1 MSTNSYSIF
10 FDDVFYNEESDEDY
24 VHNEVDSMP
33 DTPDTSEPSSDSEI
47 ELENSYE
54 SSKEST
60 VETTNNKDH
69 SASGPPNLQLYYP
82 YIRPD
87 HKLKR
92 LRYPFPIFS
101 NELNQFQ
108 DGKELTVKK
117 LEILKHER
125 SALKI
130 EQQGK
135 ALKLN
140 KLYKERKRNLKNIIK
155 QNTKLRDQVEKM
167 HGKLSAILND
177 LICGDGGTGQL
188 NPLTVGPFLLKLS
201 SQSAGQEI

>member
-1 MSTNSYSIF
+1 MDFQKNFITGSRIKNNSVENNNPTIVMSKLTSSNPILNDF
-10 FDDVFYNEESDEDY
+10 GNW
-24 VHNEVDSMP
+24 
-33 DTPDTSEPSSDSEI
+33 TSENNEI
-47 ELENSYE
+47 DKSIQECQRTTVLPNKNSYE
-54 SSKEST
+54 SSRESN

-69 SASGPPNLQLYYP
+69 SASGPVY
-82 YIRPD
+82 

-108 DGKELTVKK
+108 DGKELTIKK

-130 EQQGK
+130 EQHCK

-140 KLYKERKRNLKNIIK
+140 KFYKERKRNLKNTVK
-155 QNTKLRDQVEKM
+155 QNTKM
-167 HGKLSAILND
+167 HGKLSAILID
-177 LICGDGGTGQL
+177 LIGGDGGTGQL